1 MKKNHL
7 FLILFVFCVNFGWA
21 QITNKEVLHAHV
33 SYLASEELEGRGLG
47 TEGKDLAKTYIKSQF
62 EAAGLIAMGESYA
75 QDFPLKMSMAW
86 VKATNIVGMVEGT
99 DPQLK
104 NEYIVIGAHYDHMGY
119 ELKKDQKIIYPG
131 ADDNASGVAAVIELA
146 KHFNK
151 PENKPKRSIIFIAFD
166 AEESGLLGS
175 KHYVKTIDEELR
187 KNIKVMF
194 SFDMVGMLE
203 ANKGLDL
210 KGMGTLSSGVV
221 TAERHAQG
229 ISLLNLSANIES
241 RTDTEPF
248 GDAGIPA
255 IHVFT
260 GLKSPYHKPEDKADL
275 LDYHGM
281 TKVVEY
287 MAKVVADLSSQPVLE
302 PISSMKSSSMGEEK
316 VISKRLQ
323 GGVILNLGNGRHMY
337 RDEFFD
343 AKHAFSYEAGLRVNY
358 KLSRVTHLN
367 LEALYGQNTS
377 RSAAGT
383 FKRESITVPLNFE
396 FGNPTYSGKKER
408 FFFFGGPYFRYNLSG
423 KDGGVDLDFEDIYS
437 ETEWGLNFGFGF
449 NINKLR
455 FAFTHRSALESIF
468 QEGNNVRANVGYLTI
483 GYNF

>member
-7 FLILFVFCVNFGWA
+7 FFILFIFCINFGWT

-33 SYLASEELEGRGLG
+33 SYLASDELEGRGLG
-47 TEGKDLAKTYIKSQF
+47 TDGKDLAKAYIKNQF
-62 EAAGLIAMGESYA
+62 EAAGLIAMGDSYA
-75 QDFPLKMSMAW
+75 QDFPLKMHMAW
-86 VKATNIVGMVEGT
+86 VKATNIVGLVEGT

-119 ELKKDQKIIYPG
+119 ELKKDKKVIYPG
-131 ADDNASGVAAVIELA
+131 ADDNASGVAAIIELA
-146 KHFNK
+146 KYFNK
-151 PENKPKRSIIFIAFD
+151 PENKLKRSIIFIAFD

-175 KHYVKTIDEELR
+175 KHFVKKIDENMK

-203 ANKGLDL
+203 SNKGLDL
-210 KGMGTLSSGVV
+210 KGMGTLTTGVV

-281 TKVVEY
+281 TKVVDF
-287 MAKVVADLSSQPVLE
+287 MAKVITDLSGQPVLE
-302 PISSMKSSSMGEEK
+302 PIGSMKSSSIGETK
-316 VISKRLQ
+316 IISNRLQ
-323 GGVILNLGNGRHMY
+323 TGAILNLGNGRHMY
-337 RDEFFD
+337 KDEFFN
-343 AKHAFSYEAGLRVNY
+343 AKHSFSYEAGLRLNY
-358 KLSRVTHLN
+358 KLTRITHLN

-377 RSAAGT
+377 KSAAGT
-383 FKRESITVPLNFE
+383 FKRESLTIPLNFE
-396 FGNPTYSGKKER
+396 IGNPTYSGKKER
-408 FFFFGGPYFRYNLSG
+408 FFFFVGPYYRYNLSG
-423 KDGGVDLDFEDIYS
+423 KDGHLDLDFENIYN
-437 ETEWGLNFGFGF
+437 ETEWGYNLGFGF
-449 NINKLR
+449 DVNKLR
-455 FAFTHRSALESIF
+455 FSFTHRSAMESIF
-468 QEGNNVRANVGYLTI
+468 QEEINVRAHVSYFTI